1 VADISVLIQSQSE
14 SPTKTVVKAREFDLV
29 VDEPADLGGENE
41 GPTPVEYLLAGFTGC
56 LNVVGHLVANDL
68 GFELRSIRFKA
79 TGPIDPAKLFGQE
92 TEQRPGFKNIDI
104 QLSVDADADE
114 ATLQE
119 WLTRVEARCPISD
132 NISNFTP
139 VSLNL
144 HTSEQSV
151 AA

>member
-1 VADISVLIQSQSE
+1 MADISVLIQSQSE
-14 SPTKTVVKAREFDLV
+14 NPTKTVVKARDFDLV
-29 VDEPADLGGENE
+29 VDEPADLGGENQ

-56 LNVVGHLVANDL
+56 LNVVGHLVAKDL
-68 GFELRSIRFKA
+68 GFDLHSIQFEA
-79 TGPIDPAKLFGQE
+79 TGPIDPAKLFGEE

-104 QLSVDADADE
+104 RLSVDADADE

-119 WLTRVEARCPISD
+119 WLKRVEARCPISD
-132 NISNFTP
+132 NISNYTP

-144 HTSEQSV
+144 HAAEQSV